1 MAGCWWRVVPT
12 LVRETHNMWGGCCV
26 WLGDVV
32 RLRLDFPISRVR
44 CEFLVSSSGVSCRL
58 VCFRSRVLPLRLP
71 FHGLGSPPL
80 FFKRSF
86 HRRSF
91 QKHGWGQQI
100 DEISDARPRS
110 CTALSA
116 SRSRLLRVSSRVPS
130 QACRRSRWWRA
141 GRLIRLRNHAAWRAM
156 ARHGNVSLRRR
167 ATCLTALTC
176 AAAAAAAAAEPSC
189 ECIASHDAFTTA
201 LPPARAISAW
211 VVCTRRRG

>member
-1 MAGCWWRVVPT
+1 MTC
-12 LVRETHNMWGGCCV
+12 
-26 WLGDVV
+26 
-32 RLRLDFPISRVR
+32 VR

-58 VCFRSRVLPLRLP
+58 VCFRSVLPLRLP

-91 QKHGWGQQI
+91 QKLGCHPIGLLRPVD

-110 CTALSA
+110 LAQLS
-116 SRSRLLRVSSRVPS
+116 LLLARVSSRVPS